1 MPMVS
6 YNAASEVDSNYVG
19 VLGPCQWSLIMQPQR
34 WTVCRSVGTMPM
46 VSYNAASEV
55 DRPYKH

>member
-19 VLGPCQWSLIMQPQR
+19 VLGPCQWSHIMQPQ
-34 WTVCRSVGTMPM
+34 SVGTMPM

-55 DRPYKH
+55 DSM